1 MRVRKF
7 LITDDDIKLSVKGIN
22 DALIEVGDAYYPEFH
37 AICDSIPRSKQVH
50 IDETSFQ
57 VKVKKFWLWAFR
69 SAENDVLI
77 IMVDSRGRDV
87 VKEAMYEDFHC
98 PAIVDGWK
106 VYSYFPI
113 ILRCCAHLI

>member
-1 MRVRKF
+1 
-7 LITDDDIKLSVKGIN
+7 
-22 DALIEVGDAYYPEFH
+22 
-37 AICDSIPRSKQVH
+37 
-50 IDETSFQ
+50 
-57 VKVKKFWLWAFR
+57 
-69 SAENDVLI
+69 
-77 IMVDSRGRDV
+77 MVDSRGRDV